1 MILCVSLCAIFS
13 MALAASSVAD
23 TSGSAAFGS
32 ISPGALCNSQIWH
45 HVTPTNSNFKI
56 SINLYDSLCRLK
68 TGVVEWK
75 ENLRKGTWLRVGKLL
90 NSKDEVCNWKH
101 WGRTQKLV
109 IDYWRWLYIKP
120 SLIWSKRPQPNSRER
135 SAIGPEANPTSRP
148 IQSFGEVLMLI
159 PGNKVQGL
167 AWTASHG
174 VAQEA
179 GNGWLAARLM
189 PFIPKLNGGSEWYY
203 DNLSSKMITPQI
215 QILDTQGY

>member
-1 MILCVSLCAIFS
+1 MILCVSLCTIFS

-56 SINLYDSLCRLK
+56 SINLYDSLCRFK

-90 NSKDEVCNWKH
+90 NSKDEICNWKH
-101 WGRTQKLV
+101 RGHTQKSYKISGKKNLI

-120 SLIWSKRPQPNSRER
+120 SLIWTSLIQVCFLCFDPRDR
-135 SAIGPEANPTSRP
+135 SQ
-148 IQSFGEVLMLI
+148 IQGNVL
-159 PGNKVQGL
+159 
-167 AWTASHG
+167 
-174 VAQEA
+174 
-179 GNGWLAARLM
+179 RLVLK
-189 PFIPKLNGGSEWYY
+189 P
-203 DNLSSKMITPQI
+203 TPQVGRFRVLVKFWCSS
-215 QILDTQGY
+215 QETKFKAWRGLRVTA